1 MFLATYRIKLCIVK
15 EPEDDICQQ
24 Q

>member
-1 MFLATYRIKLCIVK
+1 MFLATYRLKLCIVK
-15 EPEDDICQQ
+15 EPADDICQQ